1 VLQGPQ
7 AIPTAP
13 AQVAV
18 SIPAEVLRRRPDI
31 RNAEL
36 VAMAQCERIGVAKAD
51 LYPHFLLSGTLGL
64 NATQDGSQA
73 FNLFSPASFFFAVG
87 PQVTWQFLNYG
98 RIKNKVR
105 VEDARFQE
113 VVTTYQNSVLSASQE
128 VEDGIVG
135 FVKELEATSVQQ
147 DAVTAARRSAE
158 LSLIQYREGAVDY
171 QRVLL
176 ADQTL
181 LQQENNLI
189 SLRSG
194 VATNAI
200 SLYKALG
207 GGWEMSVGQPF
218 VPDDIRIE
226 MQKRT
231 NWGNLFSTLPTTGSP
246 TTSAPPPTA
255 PPSTR

>member
-1 VLQGPQ
+1 
-7 AIPTAP
+7 
-13 AQVAV
+13 
-18 SIPAEVLRRRPDI
+18 
-31 RNAEL
+31 
-36 VAMAQCERIGVAKAD
+36 
-51 LYPHFLLSGTLGL
+51 LS
-64 NATQDGSQA
+64 

-98 RIKNKVR
+98 RIKNQVR

-113 VVTTYQNSVLSASQE
+113 VLTTYQNSVLSAGQE

-135 FVKELEATSVQQ
+135 YVKALEATSVQQ
-147 DAVTAARRSAE
+147 GAVTAARRSAE
-158 LSLIQYREGAVDY
+158 LALIQYREGATDY

-176 ADQTL
+176 ADQTQ
-181 LQQENNLI
+181 LQQENNLV
-189 SLRSG
+189 SLRSSA
-194 VATNAI
+194 ATNAI

-218 VPDDIRIE
+218 VPDATRIE

-231 NWGNLFSTLPTTGSP
+231 NWGNLFSTQPTTGAP

-255 PPSTR
+255 PPPTR

>member
-1 VLQGPQ
+1 MPMRSDCAIATSSAFLISGRRRSTS
-7 AIPTAP
+7 AGIPTATC
-13 AQVAV
+13 A
-18 SIPAEVLRRRPDI
+18 
-31 RNAEL
+31 
-36 VAMAQCERIGVAKAD
+36 
-51 LYPHFLLSGTLGL
+51 
-64 NATQDGSQA
+64 
-73 FNLFSPASFFFAVG
+73 
-87 PQVTWQFLNYG
+87 
-98 RIKNKVR
+98 
-105 VEDARFQE
+105 
-113 VVTTYQNSVLSASQE
+113 
-128 VEDGIVG
+128 
-135 FVKELEATSVQQ
+135 
-147 DAVTAARRSAE
+147 
-158 LSLIQYREGAVDY
+158 GAVDY

-218 VPDDIRIE
+218 VPDATRIE

-255 PPSTR
+255 PPPTR

>member
-1 VLQGPQ
+1 L
-7 AIPTAP
+7 
-13 AQVAV
+13 
-18 SIPAEVLRRRPDI
+18 
-31 RNAEL
+31 
-36 VAMAQCERIGVAKAD
+36 
-51 LYPHFLLSGTLGL
+51 
-64 NATQDGSQA
+64 
-73 FNLFSPASFFFAVG
+73 SPASFFFAVG

-147 DAVTAARRSAE
+147 EAVTAARRSAE
-158 LSLIQYREGAVDY
+158 LALIQYREGAVDY

-194 VATNAI
+194 VATNTI

-218 VPDDIRIE
+218 VPDGTRIE

-231 NWGNLFSTLPTTGSP
+231 NWGNLFSMQPKTVLPTK
-246 TTSAPPPTA
+246 SAPPTA
-255 PPSTR
+255 PPPKR